1 MAMAVISAGTVVVV
15 TDRAVQAVR
24 EELVSVPEDG
34 VMGGRQWCNCPGAGG
49 ACIEE
54 RAMANEE
61 DPVRR
66 AADMAVG
73 ADLSMLSI
81 EDLEAR
87 ITLLAGEIER
97 ITTAI
102 ADKKRSKAAAET
114 FFRR

>member
-1 MAMAVISAGTVVVV
+1 MMAMVVISAGTVVV
-15 TDRAVQAVR
+15 TDRAVQVLR

-34 VMGGRQWCNCPGAGG
+34 VMGGRQWCNRPGAGS

-66 AADMAVG
+66 AADMTIG

>member
-1 MAMAVISAGTVVVV
+1 
-15 TDRAVQAVR
+15 
-24 EELVSVPEDG
+24 
-34 VMGGRQWCNCPGAGG
+34 
-49 ACIEE
+49 
-54 RAMANEE
+54 MANEE
-61 DPVRR
+61 DPIRR
-66 AADMAVG
+66 AADMMVG